1 MSHALRVIAVSG
13 VMAVV
18 LAAVAEARLPRGAV
32 LSADEQDADPVTGVT
47 LARGNAVIRITA
59 YAILGR
65 ADEIALRA
73 ANNEIQF
80 KGRALIT
87 IGKQRF
93 EGEAV
98 TCALDFSR
106 CVTGLQEGPVP
117 SQSTVRPEAHS
128 AAGHEV
134 PSPLAAGAAA
144 TTP

>member
-1 MSHALRVIAVSG
+1 VSHALRVIAVSG

-47 LARGNAVIRITA
+47 LARGNAVISIAT

-65 ADEIALRA
+65 ADEIALRPA
-73 ANNEIQF
+73 SNEIQF
-80 KGRALIT
+80 RGRALIT
-87 IGKQRF
+87 IGRQRF

-106 CVTGLQEGPVP
+106 CVTGLQEETVP
-117 SQSTVRPEAHS
+117 SQSTVLPDAPS
-128 AAGHEV
+128 TAGQAA
-134 PSPLAAGAAA
+134 PSPLSAGAAA
-144 TTP
+144 TNP